1 MSTVFEPILA
11 VLSHSCLAIT
21 QNDCETGSKTVASMD
36 LFQMAPYT
44 PSTTTIDSEKEESAS
59 VESLAGQYMRTIQS
73 VSSELYLDGL
83 RQEVSAQAALL
94 VGFLE
99 T

>member
-1 MSTVFEPILA
+1 
-11 VLSHSCLAIT
+11 
-21 QNDCETGSKTVASMD
+21 MD